1 MELIRAQA
9 TLKVP
14 QLCLEHR
21 LWDSA
26 ANRAY
31 FAAFQAAIFTLP
43 HLIRTRN
50 IGDYLQP
57 AVVRKRAKRAVRLT
71 HDFFRLV
78 TKEVS
83 HCEKTTRS

>member
-1 MELIRAQA
+1 MELPHAQA
-9 TLKVP
+9 TL
-14 QLCLEHR
+14 QAARLCLEHR
-21 LWDSA
+21 WWDSA
-26 ANRAY
+26 ENRAY
-31 FAAFQAAIFTLP
+31 FAAFQAGVYALP

-57 AVVRKRAKRAVRLT
+57 AVVRKRAKTAVRLT

>member
-9 TLKVP
+9 TLQIT
-14 QLCLEHR
+14 QLCLEYR
-21 LWDSA
+21 LWGSA
-26 ANRAY
+26 AKRAY
-31 FAAFQAAIFTLP
+31 FVAFLAQIFALP

-50 IGDYLQP
+50 IGNYLQP